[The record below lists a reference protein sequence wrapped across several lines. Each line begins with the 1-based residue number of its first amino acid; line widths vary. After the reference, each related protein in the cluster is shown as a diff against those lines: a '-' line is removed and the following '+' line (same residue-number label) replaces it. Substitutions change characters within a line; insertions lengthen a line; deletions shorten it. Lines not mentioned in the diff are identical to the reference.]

1 MDLHLH
7 DSIVFAY
14 IFLINIVEPPQYP
27 EPYRKEGEYG
37 FFSDTGRADEPPA
50 PAVAVGSTR
59 IRSKSINVHALVDES
74 EDPLEI
80 LEAYFNSTVMNLT
93 LPSPSISQP
102 INPDASTSQSVINP
116 LHISPLTT
124 GPTSPAH
131 ISPSHDSTHT
141 DTHTQA
147 YIGSEQV

>member
-1 MDLHLH
+1 MMTT
-7 DSIVFAY
+7 
-14 IFLINIVEPPQYP
+14 FLTRVTEPPQYP

-102 INPDASTSQSVINP
+102 ISPDTSTSQTVINP
-116 LHISPLTT
+116 LHHSALPS
-124 GPTSPAH
+124 GPPSPAH
-131 ISPSHDSTHT
+131 TTSIAAAKSAEH
-141 DTHTQA
+141 A